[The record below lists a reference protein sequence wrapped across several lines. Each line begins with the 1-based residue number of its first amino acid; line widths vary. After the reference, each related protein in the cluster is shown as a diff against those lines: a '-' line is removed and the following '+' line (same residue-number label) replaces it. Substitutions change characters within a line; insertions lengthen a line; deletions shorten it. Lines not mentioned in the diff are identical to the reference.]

1 MKQKFISIKRI
12 LFFSFLIL
20 GNYFY
25 SQIRISNSI
34 AISSAPNSSAFID
47 ASSNPSYNSTTNIGK
62 GLLFPRT
69 DLTTFTA
76 FSQAPFG
83 IANNYPFLYDGFILF
98 NTATS
103 GVAGVGSTEG
113 TLCRGFWYYDNPSNL
128 LNGGTWKPV
137 RPDLCTVTPPP
148 FQFDCAGTIPMGGNF
163 VQGAPVL
170 GSDKFNIFQYTSGNG
185 ASYSA
190 QSIPST
196 GVTGLTATLNA
207 GTLANGTS
215 GNFVLIITGIP
226 STAGT
231 ASFTFTL
238 EGQTCTFT
246 RIVDG
251 SGGGGGGS
259 QLVMCGSSKAWMT
272 HNLGADINQN
282 PATPTQATAGNYYQ
296 WGRINPVATAY
307 STAGAIGGWDS
318 STAPNGSW
326 SASKTANDPCPSGF
340 RVPTSAEWATLNTNN
355 NRSNVGT
362 FSTGIDDP
370 TNFGA
375 ALQYTCTNNGN
386 TLIFPAAGYR
396 GTNAGQGMLEGRG
409 ITGDYWSVDE
419 SGTTNAFQFFFN
431 SSLSGNGNQSQNRS
445 VGMSVRCI
453 QE

>member
-69 DLTTFTA
+69 DLTTFINFLQPT
-76 FSQAPFG
+76 FG
-83 IANNYPFLYDGFILF
+83 LPNNYPSLYDGIILF

-113 TLCRGFWYYDNPSNL
+113 TLCRGFWYYDNPSNVID
-128 LNGGTWKPV
+128 GGTWRPV
-137 RPDLCTVTPPP
+137 RPDLCTITPPT
-148 FQFDCAGTIPMGGNF
+148 FQFDCTGTIPMGGHF
-163 VQGAPVL
+163 TQGTPVL
-170 GSDKFNIFQYTSGNG
+170 GADKFNIFQYAAGTG
-185 ASYSA
+185 ASYA
-190 QSIPST
+190 GQSIPST
-196 GVTGLTATLNA
+196 GVTGLTATLSA

-215 GNFVLIITGIP
+215 GNFILIITGIP
-226 STAGT
+226 ASAGL

-246 RIVDG
+246 RVVDS
-251 SGGGGGGS
+251 SGGGN
-259 QLVMCGSSKAWMT
+259 QVIMCGSSKAWLT
-272 HNLGADINQN
+272 YNLGADTNQN
-282 PATPTQATAGNYYQ
+282 PNLPTQATAGNYYQ
-296 WGRINPVATAY
+296 WGRIGPVATAY
-307 STAGAIGGWDS
+307 STTGSIPGWNS
-318 STAPNGSW
+318 SDAPNGSW

-340 RVPTSAEWATLNTNN
+340 RVPTSAEWAILNTND
-355 NRSNVGT
+355 RSNVGT
-362 FSTGIDDP
+362 FSSGSANDP

-375 ALQYTCTNNGN
+375 ALQYTCPNNGN
-386 TLIFPAAGYR
+386 ILVLPAAGYR
-396 GTNAGQGMLEGRG
+396 GSPSGMLVGRG
-409 ITGDYWSVDE
+409 ITGDYWSVNE
-419 SGTTNAFQFFFN
+419 SGSQSFVFYFTSTV
-431 SSLSGNGNQSQNRS
+431 SGNGNQPQNRS
-445 VGMSVRCI
+445 VGTPVRCI